1 MEIAGR
7 PGSHA
12 LSAFFDDESDAEK
25 ASEELMEAGIPKDA
39 ITMTPGNRP
48 DVAPI
53 DHIGFVDALNGFF
66 FTEEQR
72 KNYAEALRRGGV
84 LVTVQEVSREQ
95 HDAALKILTE
105 RGSID
110 MDERVEEWR
119 REHWKWPRSAG
130 RRTRRN
136 R

>member
-1 MEIAGR
+1 MEIAGK

-12 LSAFFDDESDAEK
+12 LSAFFDEESDAEK
-25 ASEELMEAGIPKDA
+25 ASKELRKAGIPRDA

-48 DVAPI
+48 GIPPI
-53 DHIGFVDALNGFF
+53 DHLGFVDALTGLFF
-66 FTEEQR
+66 REEQR
-72 KNYAEALRRGGV
+72 KTYAEALRRGGV
-84 LVTVQEVSREQ
+84 LVTVQEVSNEQ

-119 REHWKWPRSAG
+119 RENWK
-130 RRTRRN
+130 
-136 R
+136 

>member
-48 DVAPI
+48 DVPPI
-53 DHIGFVDALNGFF
+53 DHIGFIDALTGFF

-84 LVTVQEVSREQ
+84 LLTVQEVSKEQ
-95 HDAALKILTE
+95 HDTALNILAE

-119 REHWKWPRSAG
+119 RENL
-130 RRTRRN
+130 T
-136 R
+136 